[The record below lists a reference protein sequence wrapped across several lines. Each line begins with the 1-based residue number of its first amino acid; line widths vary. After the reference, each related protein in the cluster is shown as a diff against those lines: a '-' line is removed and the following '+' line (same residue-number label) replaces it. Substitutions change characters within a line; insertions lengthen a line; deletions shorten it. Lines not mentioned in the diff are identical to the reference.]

1 MRTGWILVLTAALV
15 APVAAAAQVPGVEV
29 VPFSGLYRPMQSL
42 PAVRESGEDVS
53 ASLDNGLALGVSA
66 EVRLVGPLRV
76 RGNWMHARTEL
87 AVGGTEETMR
97 RTPARVNAWVA
108 DLVVSGP
115 RLLVARPYL
124 LVGTGYRRYSFDE
137 DRLGTG
143 AAEAFGAGRTDRAGH
158 LGVGVAASAGRFGIT
173 VEASD
178 YTSLVRSRQEGASAI
193 GTRQHDLVYAA
204 GVRVRAF

>member
-1 MRTGWILVLTAALV
+1 MRTRWILVLTAALV
-15 APVAAAAQVPGVEV
+15 APVAAAAQLPGVEV
-29 VPFSGLYRPMQSL
+29 VPFAGMYRPMQSL
-42 PAVRESGEDVS
+42 PSVREGGEDVS
-53 ASLDNGLALGVSA
+53 ASLDDGLALGASV
-66 EVRLVGPLRV
+66 EVRFIGPLRV

-87 AVGGTEETMR
+87 AVGGTQETLR

-143 AAEAFGAGRTDRAGH
+143 AAEAFGAGSTDRAGH
-158 LGVGVAASAGRFGIT
+158 LGAGVAASAGRFGIT
-173 VEASD
+173 IEARN
-178 YTSLVRSRQEGASAI
+178 YTSVVRSRQAGASAI